1 MKGFGK
7 KILQLRIKHGE
18 TQERLAAAI
27 GVTPAAIGNYEIETR
42 VPRDSI
48 KMRIAKHYG
57 VSVDEI
63 FFNQKVHE

>member
-7 KILQLRIKHGE
+7 KILQLRTKHGE
-18 TQERLAAAI
+18 TQECLAMAI
-27 GVTPAAIGNYEIETR
+27 GVTPAAIGNYEIEMR